1 MMSPLVHRKIEYLGD
16 IITDLKI
23 LDEELEATNDVG
35 LRYQLEEEKE
45 EVLKLFDEAANDCLI
60 ILEAYM
66 DDCKEHGIPVYLDY
80 KRVLRE
86 LKNAKRLGIIEE
98 V

>member
-16 IITDLKI
+16 IITDLKM
-23 LDEELEATNDVG
+23 LDEELESTNDVG
-35 LRYQLEEEKE
+35 LRFELEEEKDE
-45 EVLKLFDEAANDCLI
+45 LLKMFDEAANDCLV

-66 DDCKEHGIPVYLDY
+66 DDCKEQGIPVYLDY

-98 V
+98 

>member
-1 MMSPLVHRKIEYLGD
+1 MSPLVHRKIEYLGD
-16 IITDLKI
+16 IITDLKM
-23 LDEELEATNDVG
+23 LDEELESTNDVG
-35 LRYQLEEEKE
+35 LRFELEEEKDE
-45 EVLKLFDEAANDCLI
+45 LLKMFDEAANDCLV

-66 DDCKEHGIPVYLDY
+66 DDCKEQGIPVYLDY

-98 V
+98 